1 MIVAD
6 LNLVAYLLIEA
17 AQTPA
22 VRRVRQKD
30 SDWWL
35 PPLWR
40 SEFLSTLTEFF
51 RADLLDERQALGLWR
66 VAAGLFIPQEKQPS
80 EDGILRLAL
89 ERSISAYDA
98 HYAALAVDLEVPL
111 VTADRK
117 LLQRCPD
124 LAVSI
129 DDFGSR

>member
-40 SEFLSTLTEFF
+40 SEFLSTLTRFF

-129 DDFGSR
+129 DDFGV

>member
-129 DDFGSR
+129 DDFGV

>member
-30 SDWWL
+30 SDLWL

-40 SEFLSTLTEFF
+40 SEFLSTLTRFF

-80 EDGILRLAL
+80 EDEILRLAL

-98 HYAALAVDLEVPL
+98 HYAAMAIDLEVPL

-129 DDFGSR
+129 DDFGV